1 MVCHFRFV
9 FTVECL
15 IFPHSLMNN
24 RLYDHIAFHLI
35 QKIFII
41 EKGNKILCRNLVE
54 LKVCFV
60 VKIYIFLVEN
70 YETGNFI
77 DCLCSETCTIKS
89 PKQN

>member
-35 QKIFII
+35 QKKNYYR
-41 EKGNKILCRNLVE
+41 KG
-54 LKVCFV
+54 
-60 VKIYIFLVEN
+60 
-70 YETGNFI
+70 
-77 DCLCSETCTIKS
+77 
-89 PKQN
+89 KQNFMSKFSGVESMFRGENLYFFSRKL